1 MRVPNELSVCKK
13 YLSMSPEPFFE
24 NGLMEKAASLF
35 IGFSKNCIVRP
46 LRPHAS
52 ESSTVWTF
60 SQVKSQTK
68 SSVQKHLQFCIWNED
83 SKNGYFNPLLQCTN
97 NRADLSTI
105 GKSDSLIRIRVGTF
119 FLTKG
124 KHSQLDTDDN
134 LDEFIDE
141 RQQLERVPTTI
152 KHWPVKRS
160 DDISEDIFELETPAL
175 NL

>member
-1 MRVPNELSVCKK
+1 M
-13 YLSMSPEPFFE
+13 
-24 NGLMEKAASLF
+24 
-35 IGFSKNCIVRP
+35 
-46 LRPHAS
+46 
-52 ESSTVWTF
+52 
-60 SQVKSQTK
+60 
-68 SSVQKHLQFCIWNED
+68 
-83 SKNGYFNPLLQCTN
+83 QCTN
-97 NRADLSTI
+97 NRKDLSTM
-105 GKSDSLIRIRVGTF
+105 GKSDSLIRTRVGTF

-141 RQQLERVPTTI
+141 RQQLERVPTI